1 MLDPFDT
8 PPPRAVEDDAA
19 FILRLEAYEGPIDV
33 LLDQARDQKVDLTQ
47 VSILALAEQYLGFIE
62 RARRLRLDLAAD
74 YLVMAAWLAY
84 LKSRLLLPDRE
95 EEGREEPTGEE
106 LAAAL
111 AFQLQRLDGLRRA
124 AGRLMAEPRLGADVF
139 GRGTPDPGGT
149 VERPVWEASL
159 YDLLK
164 AYAQITRRRQV
175 RSGGLRIETSRLHS
189 TDDAIHRFRRLLGAT
204 PGWAVLAT
212 FLPARSPDPLVTRSA
227 LAATFAASL
236 ELAKAGEVE
245 VRQETLFG
253 PIYLRRRDG
262 WAVDT
267 DRSGRAGDEGSP

>member
-1 MLDPFDT
+1 MTLIDSFDQ
-8 PPPRAVEDDAA
+8 PPPRVLEDDAA

-47 VSILALAEQYLGFIE
+47 VSILALAEQYLAFIE

-84 LKSRLLLPDRE
+84 LKSRLLLPAQEDD
-95 EEGREEPTGEE
+95 GREEPTGEE

-111 AFQLQRLDGLRRA
+111 AFQLQRLSGLRQA
-124 AGRLMAEPRLGADVF
+124 AGRMMANPRLGADVF
-139 GRGTPDPGGT
+139 ARGAPDPVG
-149 VERPVWEASL
+149 VIDRPVWTASL

-164 AYAQITRRRQV
+164 SYAQITRRRQV
-175 RSGGLRIETSRLHS
+175 RSGGLKIETSRLHS
-189 TDDAIHRFRRLLGAT
+189 TDDAIHRFRRLLGGL
-204 PGWAVLAT
+204 PGWTVLAS
-212 FLPARSPDPLVTRSA
+212 FLPPRSADPLIARSA

-245 VRQETLFG
+245 VRQAGPFE
-253 PIYLRRRDG
+253 PIYLRRR
-262 WAVDT
+262 
-267 DRSGRAGDEGSP
+267 EGLPVGGEEEAAP